1 MKRLTSMAFAAL
13 LVAALCAT
21 AFAQGTSS
29 LTGTVTD
36 PNGAVVSGAT
46 VTATNVATNVST
58 TTQTT
63 DNGLYRFPTLP
74 VGNYTIKVE
83 ASGFS
88 TAQLE
93 QVVLTVAQ
101 VVTQDI
107 KLAVGSASE
116 TVTVVAGGEQL
127 AQPSASTASTTTT
140 RGRAAAARSSPA
152 ASPASRPR
160 PSRSTASSPT
170 TTRRS
175 TARAAGS

>member
-1 MKRLTSMAFAAL
+1 MRRLTSMASAAL

-46 VTATNVATNVST
+46 VTATNVGTNVST

-63 DNGLYRFPTLP
+63 ENGLYRFPTLP
-74 VGNYTIKVE
+74 VGTYTVKVE

-107 KLAVGSASE
+107 KLAKGESLILRPN
-116 TVTVVAGGEQL
+116 GEQADL
-127 AQPSASTASTTTT
+127 TIEPVAAQPDKVNTF
-140 RGRAAAARSSPA
+140 GLP
-152 ASPASRPR
+152 
-160 PSRSTASSPT
+160 
-170 TTRRS
+170 
-175 TARAAGS
+175 